1 MTSTVHKVDLNP
13 NVESRMPRN
22 TFLGEFEQ
30 MVLLAILQGGED
42 ANAFEVRKELESS
55 AGRTVT
61 KGAFYTTLDRLERK
75 KYLTWTMRVAE
86 QGRGGMP
93 QRHFNVAPAGV
104 RELRKSRD
112 ALVSLWRDGVLEPR

>member
-1 MTSTVHKVDLNP
+1 
-13 NVESRMPRN
+13 MPRN

-42 ANAFEVRKELESS
+42 ANAFQVRKELEGS

-93 QRHFNVAPAGV
+93 QRHFNVAPAGI

-112 ALVSLWRDGVLEPR
+112 ALVNLWRDGVLEPR